1 MRSLFLPMP
10 LPWAS
15 VCCEGAIHEGGAVL
29 EYIFEAHAAAE
40 ELLRSTG
47 AGSADV
53 RSPYTVPTW
62 SASMNPT
69 PPRQNKS
76 LEDVLFAARTR
87 TAETSRW
94 LVDLLLAGCESSA
107 ARRRTQ
113 ASPSDRARTL
123 GGVLAQQPLE
133 APGSSGSLRPFERLI
148 LKLNSAEVLRTALA
162 RHVRGGVGPAYVP
175 VARRGA
181 TAGDAE
187 GADLAAA
194 GAGQLSAVVDGL
206 LMELARDSAQRVLDQ
221 CGLGPKLAALQ
232 TASQQQHIKMS
243 EVIGLEPLALGAAMR
258 SFYSLTFRQG
268 DSLLGAQ
275 AELISASATR
285 RQAATLTARVVA
297 STHRHIHELV
307 RSRYETPE
315 GILLHS
321 PEEIDALLGLAT

>member
-1 MRSLFLPMP
+1 MP

-15 VCCEGAIHEGGAVL
+15 VCCEGAIHEGGAAL

-40 ELLRSTG
+40 ELLRSSG

-53 RSPYTVPTW
+53 RSPYTAPTW
-62 SASMNPT
+62 SAPMNPT

-76 LEDVLFAARTR
+76 LEDVLVAARTR

-107 ARRRTQ
+107 ARRRSQ
-113 ASPSDRARTL
+113 ASPSGRARTL
-123 GGVLAQQPLE
+123 GGVLARQPPD

-148 LKLNSAEVLRTALA
+148 LKLNSADVLHTALA
-162 RHVRGGVGPAYVP
+162 RHVRGGVGPAGSYVP

-243 EVIGLEPLALGAAMR
+243 EVIGLEPLALGAALR

-285 RQAATLTARVVA
+285 RQAASLTARVVA

>member
-1 MRSLFLPMP
+1 MRQRHLLIHLVRSCHDLPVKASPCHQPHRWPHVLPLSAQPSNALTFPAMP

-94 LVDLLLAGCESSA
+94 LVDLLLAGCESSPHA
-107 ARRRTQ
+107 AAPRLSLIVREHC
-113 ASPSDRARTL
+113 
-123 GGVLAQQPLE
+123 GVLAQQPPE

-148 LKLNSAEVLRTALA
+148 LKLNSADSPHRPRAPCPRRCWSCLRS
-162 RHVRGGVGPAYVP
+162 GGS
-175 VARRGA
+175 ARR
-181 TAGDAE
+181 
-187 GADLAAA
+187 
-194 GAGQLSAVVDGL
+194 
-206 LMELARDSAQRVLDQ
+206 
-221 CGLGPKLAALQ
+221 
-232 TASQQQHIKMS
+232 H
-243 EVIGLEPLALGAAMR
+243 
-258 SFYSLTFRQG
+258 
-268 DSLLGAQ
+268 
-275 AELISASATR
+275 R
-285 RQAATLTARVVA
+285 RR
-297 STHRHIHELV
+297 R
-307 RSRYETPE
+307 
-315 GILLHS
+315 
-321 PEEIDALLGLAT
+321 